1 MADTAEQT
9 QYDTELAAVNK
20 LTGMEKVR
28 AKEALDAKYPQGRPG
43 GASTAS
49 TAEIAAGL
57 KASTSLNFGIGEALL
72 NDPTYGA
79 ELKKVFELYKTNK
92 TAAIDALFKTKFA
105 KLDSDARARYVTKLE
120 NSDLYKQ
127 GLKSWV
133 TGIKRQLKQQG
144 STLTDQQLEDYYMR
158 GIDEITIL
166 DEALTGTKFEPG
178 KTGGSQADLYNQ
190 ILRTATANG
199 ISTNLLPK
207 VLGFDT
213 IDQVIKE
220 LQTGASLD
228 DFNQKIRNYAKAAVP
243 EWAKKLTGVQRVRAK
258 EAFDAKYPDGRPA
271 NAPMSNA
278 DIASGLK
285 IATNL
290 GIGEALLNDPTY
302 GEELRK
308 VFELYKTNKTA
319 AVDALFKSRFAKLD
333 SDARS
338 RYVTKLENS
347 DLYKE
352 GLKSWLI
359 GVKRNLKQQG
369 STLTDQQLEDY
380 YMRGIDEITILDEAL
395 TGTKFEPGKTGGS
408 QADLYNQ
415 ILRTATANGISTTLL
430 PKVLGFDSIDQVIKE
445 LQTGASLDDFNQKIR
460 NYAKAAVPEWAKKLI
475 DQGSDLTDI
484 ISPYRATM
492 ADELELPYTSIDV
505 TDSVV
510 QNALSSNMSLADMRK
525 QLRQDTRWQY
535 TDRAKESVSTAALKV
550 LRDFGFQG

>member
-9 QYDTELAAVNK
+9 QYDKELATVNK
-20 LTGMEKVR
+20 LTGMERVR

-57 KASTSLNFGIGEALL
+57 KASTALNFGIGEALL

-105 KLDSDARARYVTKLE
+105 KLDSDARTRYVNKLE

-127 GLKSWV
+127 GLKSWT
-133 TGIKRQLKQQG
+133 TGIKRQ
-144 STLTDQQLEDYYMR
+144 
-158 GIDEITIL
+158 
-166 DEALTGTKFEPG
+166 
-178 KTGGSQADLYNQ
+178 
-190 ILRTATANG
+190 
-199 ISTNLLPK
+199 
-207 VLGFDT
+207 
-213 IDQVIKE
+213 
-220 LQTGASLD
+220 
-228 DFNQKIRNYAKAAVP
+228 
-243 EWAKKLTGVQRVRAK
+243 
-258 EAFDAKYPDGRPA
+258 
-271 NAPMSNA
+271 
-278 DIASGLK
+278 
-285 IATNL
+285 
-290 GIGEALLNDPTY
+290 
-302 GEELRK
+302 
-308 VFELYKTNKTA
+308 
-319 AVDALFKSRFAKLD
+319 
-333 SDARS
+333 
-338 RYVTKLENS
+338 
-347 DLYKE
+347 
-352 GLKSWLI
+352 
-359 GVKRNLKQQG
+359 LKQQG

-525 QLRQDTRWQY
+525 QLRQDSRWQY
-535 TDRAKESVSTAALKV
+535 TNRAKEEVSNSALKV